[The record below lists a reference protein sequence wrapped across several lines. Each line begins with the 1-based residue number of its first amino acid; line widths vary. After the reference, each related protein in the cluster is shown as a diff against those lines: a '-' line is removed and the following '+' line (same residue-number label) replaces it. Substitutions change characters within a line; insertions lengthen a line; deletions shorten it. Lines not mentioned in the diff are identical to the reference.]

1 MQPMTV
7 TEIASAVK
15 GVWWNP
21 SEQVPVVSA
30 VSTDSRRIVPGSLF
44 LPWVGEKFDG
54 HLFIDAALDAG
65 AAGCL
70 CAKLPQNIRED
81 KFYIKVADT
90 RLALRDLASA
100 SFFLRCHTGRKAGML
115 ASQKERREGGTSVEY
130 DLILA
135 RSVTYAQ
142 RMQRALNR
150 AGIRSQLFRAPRD
163 LTDLGC
169 AYVVRI
175 SPYDLGAALP
185 LLRREGLGPLRI
197 YVQRG
202 GDIQEVGL

>member
-65 AAGCL
+65 AA
-70 CAKLPQNIRED
+70 KSD
-81 KFYIKVADT
+81 
-90 RLALRDLASA
+90 
-100 SFFLRCHTGRKAGML
+100 
-115 ASQKERREGGTSVEY
+115 
-130 DLILA
+130 
-135 RSVTYAQ
+135 RSH
-142 RMQRALNR
+142 
-150 AGIRSQLFRAPRD
+150 
-163 LTDLGC
+163 
-169 AYVVRI
+169 VV
-175 SPYDLGAALP
+175 L
-185 LLRREGLGPLRI
+185 
-197 YVQRG
+197 
-202 GDIQEVGL
+202 

>member
-1 MQPMTV
+1 MPPMTV

-90 RLALRDLASA
+90 RLAGGSRRMPSSRHSA
-100 SFFLRCHTGRKAGML
+100 M
-115 ASQKERREGGTSVEY
+115 Y
-130 DLILA
+130 
-135 RSVTYAQ
+135 SVTFGV
-142 RMQRALNR
+142 L
-150 AGIRSQLFRAPRD
+150 SS
-163 LTDLGC
+163 TE
-169 AYVVRI
+169 VK
-175 SPYDLGAALP
+175 SAAMYSC
-185 LLRREGLGPLRI
+185 G
-197 YVQRG
+197 
-202 GDIQEVGL
+202 

>member
-65 AAGCL
+65 FSNVDTFTRAFF
-70 CAKLPQNIRED
+70 RE
-81 KFYIKVADT
+81 F
-90 RLALRDLASA
+90 
-100 SFFLRCHTGRKAGML
+100 G
-115 ASQKERREGGTSVEY
+115 
-130 DLILA
+130 
-135 RSVTYAQ
+135 
-142 RMQRALNR
+142 
-150 AGIRSQLFRAPRD
+150 
-163 LTDLGC
+163 
-169 AYVVRI
+169 
-175 SPYDLGAALP
+175 
-185 LLRREGLGPLRI
+185 
-197 YVQRG
+197 
-202 GDIQEVGL
+202 

>member
-100 SFFLRCHTGRKAGML
+100 YRDHRQRGQDHYQRDD
-115 ASQKERREGGTSVEY
+115 RR
-130 DLILA
+130 
-135 RSVTYAQ
+135 
-142 RMQRALNR
+142 R
-150 AGIRSQLFRAPRD
+150 AGGQAERPQDAGKF
-163 LTDLGC
+163 
-169 AYVVRI
+169 
-175 SPYDLGAALP
+175 
-185 LLRREGLGPLRI
+185 
-197 YVQRG
+197 Q
-202 GDIQEVGL
+202 Q

>member
-1 MQPMTV
+1 
-7 TEIASAVK
+7 
-15 GVWWNP
+15 
-21 SEQVPVVSA
+21 
-30 VSTDSRRIVPGSLF
+30 
-44 LPWVGEKFDG
+44 
-54 HLFIDAALDAG
+54 
-65 AAGCL
+65 
-70 CAKLPQNIRED
+70 
-81 KFYIKVADT
+81 
-90 RLALRDLASA
+90 
-100 SFFLRCHTGRKAGML
+100 ML

-175 SPYDLGAALP
+175 G
-185 LLRREGLGPLRI
+185 REGLGPLRI

>member
-65 AAGCL
+65 AAGA
-70 CAKLPQNIRED
+70 CAP
-81 KFYIKVADT
+81 
-90 RLALRDLASA
+90 S
-100 SFFLRCHTGRKAGML
+100 C
-115 ASQKERREGGTSVEY
+115 
-130 DLILA
+130 
-135 RSVTYAQ
+135 
-142 RMQRALNR
+142 
-150 AGIRSQLFRAPRD
+150 P
-163 LTDLGC
+163 
-169 AYVVRI
+169 RI
-175 SPYDLGAALP
+175 SG
-185 LLRREGLGPLRI
+185 RI
-197 YVQRG
+197 SFTSR
-202 GDIQEVGL
+202 

>member
-70 CAKLPQNIRED
+70 CAKLPQR
-81 KFYIKVADT
+81 
-90 RLALRDLASA
+90 
-100 SFFLRCHTGRKAGML
+100 AG
-115 ASQKERREGGTSVEY
+115 GGTGTFSQIHQKKAA
-130 DLILA
+130 ILF
-135 RSVTYAQ
+135 Q
-142 RMQRALNR
+142 KRAV
-150 AGIRSQLFRAPRD
+150 AG
-163 LTDLGC
+163 
-169 AYVVRI
+169 
-175 SPYDLGAALP
+175 
-185 LLRREGLGPLRI
+185 
-197 YVQRG
+197 
-202 GDIQEVGL
+202 